1 MDIPMTHLISSV
13 QDFEIIAAYT
23 LRGAFDDGTEQIINF
38 EPVLRGELYGRLR
51 RAALFRRVQLDLEAY
66 TLAWPN
72 GAGFD
77 PAILHEWP
85 NCAAAFI
92 EMASRWAT
100 VRARLRSKPGMCS
113 VIPP

>member
-23 LRGAFDDGTEQIINF
+23 LRVAFDDGTEQIIDF
-38 EPVLRGELYGRLR
+38 EPVLRGELYGPLR
-51 RAALFRRVQLDLEAY
+51 DADLFRRVHLDLEAH

-72 GAGFD
+72 GADFD
-77 PAILHEWP
+77 PATLHEWP

-92 EMASRWAT
+92 EMASRWET
-100 VRARLRSKPGMCS
+100 VRA
-113 VIPP
+113 